1 MCDCFYPGA
10 TVVYDKR
17 FEFSTFF
24 TNRIIK
30 KLNIGMYEME
40 RTIEKKVS
48 LLNKR
53 IKNLASTD

>member
-1 MCDCFYPGA
+1 MCDCFYPGT

-30 KLNIGMYEME
+30 KLNIAMYEME

-53 IKNLASTD
+53 IKDLASKD